1 MSLYPFSVFNEPKDN
16 DQITAILVY
25 IDINPFLLKRLEF

>member
-25 IDINPFLLKRLEF
+25 IDINRFLLTRLDF